1 MGCVIRGTGGITLC
15 GTTTC
20 RTYKWSRLMQIHVC
34 IRPVGNRLIG
44 LSGVYVDDML
54 HCGTLDFLRDSKTT
68 SLIFGPTPETMRSAK
83 FAGVNLRQTES
94 GSETDLSDYIEKLTF
109 PLEQSWKHF
118 ASFCAKIAWLVYAR
132 PDICAIAK
140 LAQVTE
146 QHFRTDAKKYFRML
160 EDCFQQVRKYDMF
173 LNYPALAL
181 DSLYIR
187 GYADA
192 SFGKNVD
199 GSSQIGYCIL
209 LMDKFDRFAI
219 IKFRSGKCHRVTHSA
234 MAAET
239 CAFIEVFDAA
249 FVLKLSLG
257 KLLKRQIRSQMLS
270 DSKQLFDAISHSTQ
284 TKEKRILIDI
294 AASKQ
299 SFERFE
305 ISDPGLVAGRD
316 MLADCFKKVME
327 PIRLMSAL
335 ESGFLRHQIKQRA
348 FRDF

>member
-1 MGCVIRGTGGITLC
+1 
-15 GTTTC
+15 
-20 RTYKWSRLMQIHVC
+20 
-34 IRPVGNRLIG
+34 LIG

-54 HCGTLDFLRDSKTT
+54 RCGTPDFLRDSKTT
-68 SLIFGPTPETMRSAK
+68 SRIFDATPETMRTAK

-94 GSETDLSDYIEKLTF
+94 GIETDMSDYIEKLTF
-109 PLEQSWKHF
+109 PLEQSWKQF
-118 ASFCAKIAWLVYAR
+118 ASFRAKLAWLVYAR
-132 PDICAIAK
+132 PDICARVAK

-160 EDCFQQVRKYDMF
+160 EDCFQQVRKYDIF
-173 LNYPALAL
+173 LNYPALDQ

-192 SFGKNVD
+192 SFGMNVD

-209 LMDKFDRFAI
+209 LMDKLERFAI

-239 CAFIEVFDAA
+239 CAFAEAFDAA
-249 FVLKLSLG
+249 FVLKHSLE
-257 KLLKRQIRSQMLS
+257 KLLKRPIRLQMLT

-299 SFERFE
+299 SFERHE
-305 ISDPGLVAGRD
+305 ISDLGIVAGRD
-316 MLADCFKKVME
+316 MLADCFTKVME
-327 PIRLMSAL
+327 PTQLMSAL
-335 ESGFLRHQIKQRA
+335 ESGFLRHEIKQWII
-348 FRDF
+348 RDV